1 MSKIPVIFY
10 KNFPPLYTKLK
21 IGDNPVFDT
30 KITGSPECF
39 RL

>member
-21 IGDNPVFDT
+21 IGDKWWDYPVFNT
-30 KITGSPECF
+30 RMIKRRP
-39 RL
+39 

>member
-21 IGDNPVFDT
+21 IGVMVGLF
-30 KITGSPECF
+30 E
-39 RL
+39 R

>member
-21 IGDNPVFDT
+21 IGDNGGIIPFS
-30 KITGSPECF
+30 IPE
-39 RL
+39 LV